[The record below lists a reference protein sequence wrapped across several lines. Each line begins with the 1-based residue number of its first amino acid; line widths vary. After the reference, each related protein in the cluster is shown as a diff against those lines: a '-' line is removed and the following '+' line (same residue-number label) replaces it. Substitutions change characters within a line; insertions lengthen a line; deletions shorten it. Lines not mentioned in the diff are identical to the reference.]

1 MPCATAVESLSG
13 SAVPAPDSLR
23 WALVCPAIRSARG
36 HAPSSRLTC
45 PVRPEMPYHYGCVDG
60 VLRSDA
66 ERYDSFNG
74 AGAYQHC
81 ITHGL
86 MP

>member
-1 MPCATAVESLSG
+1 MACATAVAYLSG
-13 SAVPAPDSLR
+13 SDAPASDSLR
-23 WALVCPAIRSARG
+23 WALICPAIRSVRG
-36 HAPSSRLTC
+36 DAPRTRLTC

-86 MP
+86 TP